1 MLSKCGWE
9 NLKETDR
16 SEDRGIILTWI
27 LESWDGK
34 V

>member
-1 MLSKCGWE
+1 MLSKYGRE

-16 SEDRGIILTWI
+16 SEDREIILTWI
-27 LESWDGK
+27 LESWNGK